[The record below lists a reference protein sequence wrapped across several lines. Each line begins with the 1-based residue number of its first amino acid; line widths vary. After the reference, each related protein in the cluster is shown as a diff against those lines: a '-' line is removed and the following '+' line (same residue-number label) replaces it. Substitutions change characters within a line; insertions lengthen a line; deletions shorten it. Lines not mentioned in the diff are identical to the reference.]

1 MHPGQNGH
9 MQNHPS
15 AVPPRSVPTPQ
26 QFGGNPMQPNQPF
39 QQNPANQEGRHFPPI
54 PPLEKGRFDTVYKNF
69 CAQRSLVHNPRM
81 LTIESR
87 PLDLYDLHT
96 QVMIEGGAAN
106 VRTCFFLL
114 LHPRSDSNERLG
126 RGEGL
131 VGGDW
136 RAHGFRPVSW
146 LGFRARKV
154 GSRSCPT
161 SSARLQGVPC
171 SV

>member
-1 MHPGQNGH
+1 MGGGMPLPPQPNQGQPWMQAGPSSQPQPPFNNQNNGQPQNGQQGGPQGMHPGQNGH

-106 VRTCFFLL
+106 VRTRFF
-114 LHPRSDSNERLG
+114 
-126 RGEGL
+126 
-131 VGGDW
+131 
-136 RAHGFRPVSW
+136 
-146 LGFRARKV
+146 
-154 GSRSCPT
+154 
-161 SSARLQGVPC
+161 
-171 SV
+171 